1 MTRSLP
7 ADDRAACLASLDAA
21 LATGVMPDL
30 AGVSDASL
38 DAALRALVRGRAAA
52 AAPLIARLAREAPGK
67 ALRKAARRALYRLEQ
82 SGISAP
88 RVAGDPAGPPPI
100 VRRQPERAVAAW
112 LSGIDGS
119 GSRAAWILFQ
129 GGLGG
134 ALTLCSLILNDEA
147 GILDVAGGPITRKRL
162 EAELASLRESQ
173 KLPWV
178 ESDPARACA
187 LVDEALAAHA
197 GAGTDPPP
205 GFSRWRVLFESRP
218 GSGGAPPDPAPAPEA
233 DPTLVERS
241 AELMHLPELAG
252 WFVDP
257 AAIQGDAVALLEMKD
272 SRLVVPDQVK
282 AERETAIVD
291 GAIAK
296 AFPGGARGRWAR
308 RLREMAWVFR
318 ATGREEPA
326 ALALAAA
333 AALGDESR
341 AVGSI
346 PLVRAMAARGLE
358 LAGEVALGRVKAAEV
373 SRAPS
378 PRDQ

>member
-1 MTRSLP
+1 MVAPP
-7 ADDRAACLASLDAA
+7 AEDEAVLACLAALEAA
-21 LATGVMPDL
+21 LAGAGALPDSL
-30 AGVSDASL
+30 ADVPPRTL
-38 DAALRALVRGRAAA
+38 EAALEALAKRRGAEALPLVSAVAERARTKAA
-52 AAPLIARLAREAPGK
+52 
-67 ALRKAARRALYRLEQ
+67 RKAARRVLYRLEQ
-82 SGISAP
+82 AGVTLPRAAPKPVVQRGSEKALSAWISA
-88 RVAGDPAGPPPI
+88 V
-100 VRRQPERAVAAW
+100 
-112 LSGIDGS
+112 DGS
-119 GSRAAWILFQ
+119 GARAVWILFEGAF
-129 GGLGG
+129 GGW
-134 ALTLCSLILNDEA
+134 ALCALIVNDQA
-147 GILDVAGGPITRKRL
+147 GILEAAGGAISKKRL
-162 EAELASLRESQ
+162 EGELRSLRESQ

-358 LAGEVALGRVKAAEV
+358 LGGEVALGRVKAAEV